1 MCDLL
6 TAKQSP
12 EFKPVLPPPTTVQLA
27 DAVPAPAVN
36 TALPEAVAK
45 GNVRFNAALT
55 QTIKKCMQ
63 QYEEMLNIEDLGKA
77 YGEFDKCVQAGEGL
91 CDPLTLTQLLVALTR
106 ANRLA
111 NCHKVLDAAVAEKVY
126 LDPNMI
132 VTIAMAVSQRSQSH
146 KALRYLRRM
155 VYECLPEEQYPHETV
170 QLFDRHLSFIFSE
183 LMAEA
188 DGCFCRMEN
197 RDSNTLVNLGHTE
210 LDIQMDW
217 QQSHSQT
224 FSLFNRKDDKG
235 KKVYMPTVIQSGF
248 QRTDVALMSIDIS
261 HPDMAR
267 KVPNDYDRI
276 RDGAEVEVINSATQ
290 PDKTAPLGVK
300 LTSPPKVNFEEGLIY
315 RLDRLASTD
324 QTRRMLEALKV
335 ILKNPAV
342 DPSPM
347 IPHEVLRKLIT
358 NPVEKTLKQANL
370 SHLPLE
376 PVDYSNSKIKMDGL
390 QAFQN
395 EAKHVY
401 AHLLNKSQIEALEL
415 SSTRRLTLIQGPP
428 GTGKTTTAVQIVAAM
443 VRYGLVD
450 LPILVTADSNTAVDN
465 LVKGIGKTGVNIVRV
480 GRPEAIRED
489 VKAYALD
496 GRWKDLKKA
505 EVVCAT
511 CIGASGTTLDKVKF
525 PTVIVDECTQAAET
539 AALVPI
545 ARGCQQAILIG
556 DQCQLPPTVL
566 SDVAETENLGE
577 SLFTRLVTQGVR
589 PCLLDTQYRMHPLVA
604 EFASAAFYNGRLQN
618 GVSHI
623 HRKPPE
629 GFPWPQRHMP
639 VAFINLE
646 KCEEKRE
653 GHGSSYINPAE
664 AEKTMWALLEVTKNG
679 KIGPEDVGIVTP
691 YKGQVRLLKKLI
703 NERPGLQKFRS
714 GLEVESVDRF
724 QGQEKEVIIFCAVR
738 NNREGKVGFL
748 CDWRRLNVML
758 TRARIGLIVIGS
770 RSTLMSDPLWHEWLI
785 WAAARGAIC
794 GESAK
799 GSWVPR
805 YLVDDRDGIWTVKQ
819 GIIEEV
825 QKGINPKA
833 GAQEVVK
840 VEQKEEDILDSWEDM
855 ESPIMTPANGLTGSL
870 EKALEEDPAELP
882 ETEAEEKQAVCS
894 TKLRK
899 TPLDSVFTKPKWLGT
914 GQADRREVPLTPAQ
928 RAVVDLVLSGD
939 PHGRNL
945 FLTGPRLRW
954 KVWYSRCR
962 WLWAGPACLFGEFV
976 GRRVQKILA
985 STKSLSD
992 WVATTCHQGVEAS
1005 RITAAALVEA
1015 DEARRRLELEVR
1027 RLAEQQEL
1035 LLESEA
1041 RHQQRLRELKARVE
1055 KAERQ
1060 AAEESLTCSR
1070 DLQSLQMG
1078 LQRCESQWEEAH
1090 LKFDK
1095 LGLEVAS
1102 TSSAGSIWEG
1112 QARSAQTAL
1121 QGRVESL
1128 ALALE
1133 ELQSDRSL
1141 ERRVQL
1147 LESEM
1152 ARRETSWNLALEN
1165 KAAKVEKDS
1174 RDFDALERRTSSALA
1189 ERAEEAHVVQAE
1201 VQSLRRSLG
1210 RFEDELESLRKLRQ
1224 GEQSFCQSLTLE
1236 QERLRQ
1242 AMSEKLRSLEM
1253 GLQESA
1259 QQNLAERLEFV
1270 EEKVRRG
1277 VTSAEMETFLRSVKS
1292 DTAGYIHE
1300 ARGLI
1305 REAAKEVKQDLQS
1318 DFLRWV
1324 ESWDG
1329 GFKRELP
1336 NIEKELMGSLS
1347 TSLRKGFPSSVDFH
1361 FRWGRAQLRKSV
1373 VLRAVNR
1380 SAKRQVALTA
1390 PTGAA
1395 AVLIGGETTHSW
1407 AGIGQ
1412 ARRRGLFR
1420 GPEIL
1425 KDAGACQR
1433 WNSAK
1438 MLVIDEV
1445 SMISAW
1451 LLDLLDACGRS
1462 ARGCFS
1468 LPFGGLQVLLCGD
1481 FHQLPP
1487 PDNHS
1492 GWAFEAKVWKEAIG
1506 LSLELTEVLR
1516 TDPAERQL
1524 CEALDQARLLG
1535 HFFAVGIRIRM
1546 VGRVSRPTDRC
1557 PAAVVPTNR
1566 QAGTLPRPAD

>member
-1 MCDLL
+1 MDWGGQWNGKGGWGNQWGNWGNQWGWEQGGNWNGGWSGGGKGGRNGKGKGEKKKKADKDRDWRGDGSSGKGFTDLKFQEPKKEVVPAANVVGPKSNGQEAPVPNEVDEEPYVEEDDEDDEWHQKASAL
-6 TAKQSP
+6 KNSP
-12 EFKPVLPPPTTVQLA
+12 QLAPVLPPTVPQPQEQ
-27 DAVPAPAVN
+27 PAPAAN
-36 TALPEAVAK
+36 GVASPPVAAPPVVPK
-45 GNVRFNAALT
+45 PNVKLNAALSVS
-55 QTIKKCMQ
+55 IKKELQ
-63 QYEEMLNIEDLGKA
+63 KYEEMLNIEDLGRA
-77 YGEFDKCVQAGEGL
+77 YGEFDKAVQAGEGV
-91 CDPLTLTQLLVALTR
+91 CDPATLTLLLVALTR

-111 NCHKVLDAAVAEKVY
+111 NCHKVLDAAIAEKVF

-155 VYECLPEEQYPHETV
+155 VYECLPEEYSQETV

-210 LDIQMDW
+210 LDIEMDW
-217 QQSHSQT
+217 AQSGSQS

-235 KKVYMPTVIQSGF
+235 KKVYQPTVFQMGF

-261 HPDMAR
+261 HPEMA
-267 KVPNDYDRI
+267 KLVPNDYDRI

-300 LTSPPKVNFEEGLIY
+300 LTSPPKVNFAEGYIY

-324 QTRRMLEALKV
+324 QTRRMLDALKV
-335 ILKNPAV
+335 ILKNPVV

-347 IPHEVLRKLIT
+347 IPHEILRKLIC
-358 NPVEKTLKQANL
+358 NPVEKTLKQAGL
-370 SHLPLE
+370 QDLPLE
-376 PVDYSNSKIKMDGL
+376 SVDFSGSKQKSEGL
-390 QAFQN
+390 AAFQQ

-401 AHLLNKSQIEALEL
+401 AHLLNKSQIDSLVL

-443 VRYGLVD
+443 VRYCLVD

-489 VKAYALD
+489 VKFYALD

-511 CIGASGTTLDKVKF
+511 CIGASGTTLDKVRF

-825 QKGINPKA
+825 QKGITPKPSTGGNDA
-833 GAQEVVK
+833 PAK

-855 ESPIMTPANGLTGSL
+855 ESPLMTPANESQQQGAL

-882 ETEAEEKQAVCS
+882 EADPEAAKAVCS
-894 TKLRK
+894 TRLKK
-899 TPLDSVFTKPKWLGT
+899 TPVDS
-914 GQADRREVPLTPAQ
+914 
-928 RAVVDLVLSGD
+928 
-939 PHGRNL
+939 
-945 FLTGPRLRW
+945 
-954 KVWYSRCR
+954 
-962 WLWAGPACLFGEFV
+962 
-976 GRRVQKILA
+976 
-985 STKSLSD
+985 
-992 WVATTCHQGVEAS
+992 
-1005 RITAAALVEA
+1005 
-1015 DEARRRLELEVR
+1015 
-1027 RLAEQQEL
+1027 EL
-1035 LLESEA
+1035 LA
-1041 RHQQRLRELKARVE
+1041 R
-1055 KAERQ
+1055 
-1060 AAEESLTCSR
+1060 
-1070 DLQSLQMG
+1070 
-1078 LQRCESQWEEAH
+1078 
-1090 LKFDK
+1090 
-1095 LGLEVAS
+1095 
-1102 TSSAGSIWEG
+1102 
-1112 QARSAQTAL
+1112 
-1121 QGRVESL
+1121 
-1128 ALALE
+1128 
-1133 ELQSDRSL
+1133 
-1141 ERRVQL
+1141 
-1147 LESEM
+1147 
-1152 ARRETSWNLALEN
+1152 
-1165 KAAKVEKDS
+1165 
-1174 RDFDALERRTSSALA
+1174 
-1189 ERAEEAHVVQAE
+1189 
-1201 VQSLRRSLG
+1201 
-1210 RFEDELESLRKLRQ
+1210 
-1224 GEQSFCQSLTLE
+1224 
-1236 QERLRQ
+1236 
-1242 AMSEKLRSLEM
+1242 
-1253 GLQESA
+1253 
-1259 QQNLAERLEFV
+1259 
-1270 EEKVRRG
+1270 
-1277 VTSAEMETFLRSVKS
+1277 
-1292 DTAGYIHE
+1292 
-1300 ARGLI
+1300 
-1305 REAAKEVKQDLQS
+1305 
-1318 DFLRWV
+1318 
-1324 ESWDG
+1324 
-1329 GFKRELP
+1329 
-1336 NIEKELMGSLS
+1336 
-1347 TSLRKGFPSSVDFH
+1347 
-1361 FRWGRAQLRKSV
+1361 
-1373 VLRAVNR
+1373 
-1380 SAKRQVALTA
+1380 
-1390 PTGAA
+1390 
-1395 AVLIGGETTHSW
+1395 
-1407 AGIGQ
+1407 
-1412 ARRRGLFR
+1412 
-1420 GPEIL
+1420 
-1425 KDAGACQR
+1425 
-1433 WNSAK
+1433 
-1438 MLVIDEV
+1438 
-1445 SMISAW
+1445 
-1451 LLDLLDACGRS
+1451 
-1462 ARGCFS
+1462 
-1468 LPFGGLQVLLCGD
+1468 
-1481 FHQLPP
+1481 
-1487 PDNHS
+1487 
-1492 GWAFEAKVWKEAIG
+1492 
-1506 LSLELTEVLR
+1506 
-1516 TDPAERQL
+1516 
-1524 CEALDQARLLG
+1524 
-1535 HFFAVGIRIRM
+1535 
-1546 VGRVSRPTDRC
+1546 
-1557 PAAVVPTNR
+1557 
-1566 QAGTLPRPAD
+1566 

>member
-1 MCDLL
+1 MWSGGWKGGWGWDQGGWGGNWGWENGGNWNGNGGWGGKGKNGKGKGDRKKKADRDGDWRGDGSAGKNFTDAKFSEASQETVLANDVGHVGPK
-6 TAKQSP
+6 TNGQEAPVADNAEEAPVVAVDEWHQSANAKQSP

-235 KKVYMPTVIQSGF
+235 KKVYMPTVIHSGF

-347 IPHEVLRKLIT
+347 IPHEVLRQLIT

-833 GAQEVVK
+833 GAEEVVK

-899 TPLDSVFTKPKWLGT
+899 TPLDS
-914 GQADRREVPLTPAQ
+914 
-928 RAVVDLVLSGD
+928 
-939 PHGRNL
+939 
-945 FLTGPRLRW
+945 
-954 KVWYSRCR
+954 
-962 WLWAGPACLFGEFV
+962 
-976 GRRVQKILA
+976 
-985 STKSLSD
+985 
-992 WVATTCHQGVEAS
+992 
-1005 RITAAALVEA
+1005 
-1015 DEARRRLELEVR
+1015 
-1027 RLAEQQEL
+1027 EL
-1035 LLESEA
+1035 L
-1041 RHQQRLRELKARVE
+1041 
-1055 KAERQ
+1055 
-1060 AAEESLTCSR
+1060 
-1070 DLQSLQMG
+1070 
-1078 LQRCESQWEEAH
+1078 
-1090 LKFDK
+1090 
-1095 LGLEVAS
+1095 
-1102 TSSAGSIWEG
+1102 
-1112 QARSAQTAL
+1112 
-1121 QGRVESL
+1121 GR
-1128 ALALE
+1128 
-1133 ELQSDRSL
+1133 
-1141 ERRVQL
+1141 
-1147 LESEM
+1147 
-1152 ARRETSWNLALEN
+1152 
-1165 KAAKVEKDS
+1165 
-1174 RDFDALERRTSSALA
+1174 
-1189 ERAEEAHVVQAE
+1189 
-1201 VQSLRRSLG
+1201 
-1210 RFEDELESLRKLRQ
+1210 
-1224 GEQSFCQSLTLE
+1224 
-1236 QERLRQ
+1236 
-1242 AMSEKLRSLEM
+1242 
-1253 GLQESA
+1253 
-1259 QQNLAERLEFV
+1259 
-1270 EEKVRRG
+1270 
-1277 VTSAEMETFLRSVKS
+1277 
-1292 DTAGYIHE
+1292 
-1300 ARGLI
+1300 
-1305 REAAKEVKQDLQS
+1305 
-1318 DFLRWV
+1318 
-1324 ESWDG
+1324 
-1329 GFKRELP
+1329 
-1336 NIEKELMGSLS
+1336 
-1347 TSLRKGFPSSVDFH
+1347 
-1361 FRWGRAQLRKSV
+1361 
-1373 VLRAVNR
+1373 
-1380 SAKRQVALTA
+1380 
-1390 PTGAA
+1390 
-1395 AVLIGGETTHSW
+1395 
-1407 AGIGQ
+1407 
-1412 ARRRGLFR
+1412 
-1420 GPEIL
+1420 
-1425 KDAGACQR
+1425 
-1433 WNSAK
+1433 
-1438 MLVIDEV
+1438 
-1445 SMISAW
+1445 
-1451 LLDLLDACGRS
+1451 
-1462 ARGCFS
+1462 
-1468 LPFGGLQVLLCGD
+1468 
-1481 FHQLPP
+1481 
-1487 PDNHS
+1487 
-1492 GWAFEAKVWKEAIG
+1492 
-1506 LSLELTEVLR
+1506 
-1516 TDPAERQL
+1516 
-1524 CEALDQARLLG
+1524 
-1535 HFFAVGIRIRM
+1535 
-1546 VGRVSRPTDRC
+1546 
-1557 PAAVVPTNR
+1557 
-1566 QAGTLPRPAD
+1566 